1 MKLAK
6 KLFILLIVIILVYS
20 LVKILKIENIFLE
33 KMYPLEHQEYV
44 EQYAKEFGVDPFY
57 IYSIIKAESNYDKNA
72 NSVKGAQGLMQLLP
86 TTATEIAESLDME
99 LTEEEIYN
107 PEINIMLGTKYFANL
122 VKSYGNIMLALA
134 AYNAGPGNVT
144 KWISEGD
151 IKEDGSDIENIPYK
165 ETNMYVRKI
174 VQNYRIYNELYN

>member
-1 MKLAK
+1 
-6 KLFILLIVIILVYS
+6 
-20 LVKILKIENIFLE
+20 
-33 KMYPLEHQEYV
+33 
-44 EQYAKEFGVDPFY
+44 
-57 IYSIIKAESNYDKNA
+57 
-72 NSVKGAQGLMQLLP
+72 MQLLP

-99 LTEEEIYN
+99 LTEEAIYN

-122 VKSYGNIMLALA
+122 VKSYGNVMLALA